1 MGGLCSESEV
11 GEIDPS
17 EFHSPEAGEVVSCA
31 EGYAAFVPAPL
42 PPKLR
47 YGHELVLALSRAD
60 AALGELSGVGGELPD
75 PQLLDAPFKRQ
86 EALCSSRI
94 EGAEV
99 SLSDLLLDQVG
110 AASEGVP
117 RDHLREVRSCIATLR
132 FGVERLREE
141 PLSLAFVKDLHE
153 RLFRGEIGMQRT
165 PGEFRT
171 SQNWVGPPGATL
183 ATATYVPPPVSE
195 LDGALAAWEAF
206 LQQRGTLPDL
216 VQCAMLHEQ
225 FQAIHP
231 FVGGNGRLGRL
242 LITLF
247 LMERGR
253 MSRPLLYLSAY
264 FEGHRDEYYLRLQRV
279 RTHGEWAPWLQ
290 FFVNG
295 VHETARRSVRQAR
308 ALIGQHAR
316 NRTLVKGQALKL
328 ADELFRTPCLTVP
341 EAQKVL
347 GVTNPTA
354 RRALRELEAAGMLQE
369 WDEKHWPRVYLARPI
384 LDAVLHP
391 VEDLRSAPG
400 GTRTGAVL
408 KSGAGERKEPLRRA
422 DRLMAEAMA
431 MIDSA
436 RERGVELRLT
446 GGLAIRRHCVDLDFM
461 DREYS
466 DIDFVGR
473 SDQNK
478 ALHEALVAL
487 GYTENRYVTQ
497 STDASQ
503 LQYIKNEALEEAR
516 TRQIAGR
523 ERAQSGGG
531 EQSRALAA
539 AQADAAAQ
547 TPARA
552 ETSGRGDA
560 PVRDSSSSRDDAP
573 ATPSSPAAAA
583 HRSVLPAP
591 DEAPLF
597 DHVDIFMDVMR
608 MDHDVDVRER
618 LDIDEYAISPVDAF
632 IAKMQIGRIN
642 QKDIHDVIALVKDVP
657 LREIDDDLSIDVPYL
672 ADVCS
677 RDWGLYHDITTNLGI
692 VIARLDDYGLSEEE
706 IARVY
711 GRLAAMQEAV
721 SEEGKTFRWRLR
733 ASVGQRVAWRR
744 EIEETEGTQIIAPE
758 WDWRRDL
765 G

>member
-1 MGGLCSESEV
+1 MLSNTESIGRLRRESEV
-11 GEIDPS
+11 GKIDPS
-17 EFHSPEAGEVVSCA
+17 EFHSPDAGDVVSCA

-110 AASEGVP
+110 AAGEGVP

-141 PLSLAFVKDLHE
+141 PLSLVFVKDLHE

-195 LDGALAAWEAF
+195 LESALAAWESF

-279 RTHGEWAPWLQ
+279 RTHGEWAPWLL

-295 VHETARRSVRQAR
+295 VHETALRSARQAR

-328 ADELFRTPCLTVP
+328 ADELFRMPCMTVP
-341 EAQKVL
+341 EAQKAL

-354 RRALRELEAAGMLQE
+354 RRAVRELEAAGMLQE
-369 WDEKHWPRVYLARPI
+369 WDVKHWPRVYLARPV

-400 GTRTGAVL
+400 GTRSGAVL
-408 KSGAGERKEPLRRA
+408 KSGAGERKEPVRRA

-431 MIDSA
+431 MIDAA
-436 RERGVELRLT
+436 RAGGVDLRLT
-446 GGLAIRRHCVDLDFM
+446 GGLAVRRHCVDLDFM

-478 ALHEALVAL
+478 ALHEAMVAL
-487 GYTENRYVTQ
+487 GYTENRYVAQ

-516 TRQIAGR
+516 TRQIAER
-523 ERAQSGGG
+523 ERAQNGGE
-531 EQSRALAA
+531 EQSRAEAH
-539 AQADAAAQ
+539 AQDKAPAPGKAPAHGE
-547 TPARA
+547 TPARGA
-552 ETSGRGDA
+552 A
-560 PVRDSSSSRDDAP
+560 
-573 ATPSSPAAAA
+573 PAAAEP
-583 HRSVLPAP
+583 HRSVPPAP

-608 MDHDVDVRER
+608 MDHDVDVRDR

-632 IAKMQIGRIN
+632 IAKMQIGKIN

-721 SEEGKTFRWRLR
+721 EEAGKTFRWRLR